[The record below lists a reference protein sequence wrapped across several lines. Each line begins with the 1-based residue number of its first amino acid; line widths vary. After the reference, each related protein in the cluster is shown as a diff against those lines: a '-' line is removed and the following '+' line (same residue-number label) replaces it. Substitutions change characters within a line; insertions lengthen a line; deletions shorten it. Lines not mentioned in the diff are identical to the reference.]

1 MSSSWLSLYSA
12 EEANSQGNEKPF
24 GNLVSRKEAF
34 RLMEG
39 GHRFDLVVLGCGL
52 SGIAVAREAALEGAQ
67 VLVIEPGFPGDHA
80 CAWRESILRELSRA
94 PWSLVRTVGTLR
106 QAVTSFAPHLARARG
121 CDLSAFRELGAR
133 LASRSLRSI
142 ACALPDSDGLGCI
155 PDVDERLLI
164 RELTLAARQE
174 GVFVMSATTPGFVER
189 DVESGTFRVAVRDL
203 LSDEQVVIRGGGL
216 FVDPTFSQP
225 LASRIGTPITK
236 IVPVSRPHV
245 VVVYSVTGDSDVRRG
260 RLLELPGGRVG
271 TLCELQP
278 GIVEV
283 CLLDVG
289 ERADQDTLSNLARHA
304 CEGAGYMVQGEIS
317 FRRVGAAYGASVN
330 VENRR
335 GILLPHEAAPWN
347 VLRVITKTLAY
358 VESDGGSR
366 RVRRPLPGE
375 WRGSERESF
384 IRSARGAG
392 VSESVITDVLMRWQG
407 RVRYIPDMER
417 GFEEVCPGV
426 LRGEIALAVASDQ
439 VTSLEDLVFG
449 SLALY
454 TTPGWRDLVKPIAE
468 ALGETGAVEAN
479 GIDVDR
485 LFASIV
491 PIFSSVS

>member
-1 MSSSWLSLYSA
+1 MSRSWLSLYSA
-12 EEANSQGNEKPF
+12 EEANSQGNEEPF
-24 GNLVSRKEAF
+24 GNLVSRKQAF

-39 GHRFDLVVLGCGL
+39 GHRFDLVVFGCGL

-67 VLVIEPGFPGDHA
+67 VLVIEPGYPGDHA
-80 CAWRESILRELSRA
+80 CPWRECILRDLSRA
-94 PWSLVRTVGTLR
+94 PWSLVRGGATLR
-106 QAVTSFAPHLARARG
+106 KVVTSLAPHLARARG
-121 CDLSAFRELGAR
+121 CDLSVFRGLGAR
-133 LASRSLRSI
+133 LVLRSLRSI
-142 ACALPDSDGLGCI
+142 ASDLPESDGLGCI

-203 LSDEQVVIRGGGL
+203 LSEDQVVIRGGGL

-236 IVPVSRPHV
+236 IVPLSRPHV
-245 VVVYSVTGDSDVRRG
+245 VVVCSVTGDGQVGRA
-260 RLLELPGGRVG
+260 RLLKLPGGRVG
-271 TLCELQP
+271 TLCQLQP

-283 CLLDVG
+283 CLLDVE
-289 ERADQDTLSNLARHA
+289 ERADEETLSNLARFV
-304 CEGAGYMVQGEIS
+304 CEGAGYTVEGES
-317 FRRVGAAYGASVN
+317 SCRRVGAVYGASVT

-384 IRSARGAG
+384 IQLAWGAG
-392 VSESVITDVLMRWQG
+392 VSESVITDVLTRWQG

-449 SLALY
+449 SLALSSK
-454 TTPGWRDLVKPIAE
+454 PGWRELVKPLAE
-468 ALGETGAVEAN
+468 ALGETGAVLLKP
-479 GIDVDR
+479 G
-485 LFASIV
+485 
-491 PIFSSVS
+491 

>member
-1 MSSSWLSLYSA
+1 MSSSWLSLYSS
-12 EEANSQGNEKPF
+12 EEANSQDNEKPF
-24 GNLVSRKEAF
+24 SNLVSRKEAF
-34 RLMEG
+34 RFMEG
-39 GHRFDLVVLGCGL
+39 GHRFDLVVFGCGL
-52 SGIAVAREAALEGAQ
+52 SGVAVAREAALEGAQ
-67 VLVIEPGFPGDHA
+67 VLVIEPGYPGDHA
-80 CAWRESILRELSRA
+80 CAWRESILREISRA
-94 PWSLVRTVGTLR
+94 PWSLVRGVGTLR
-106 QAVTSFAPHLARARG
+106 QAVTSFAPHVARG
-121 CDLSAFRELGAR
+121 LVCDLSTFRGLGAR

-142 ACALPDSDGLGCI
+142 ASALSHGGGAVDI
-155 PDVDERLLI
+155 PDMDERVLI

-245 VVVYSVTGDSDVRRG
+245 VVVCSVTGASEVGRA
-260 RLLELPGGRVG
+260 RLLELPDGRIR

-283 CLLDVG
+283 SLLDVG
-289 ERADQDTLSNLARHA
+289 ERANHDTLSNLARQV
-304 CEGAGYMVQGEIS
+304 CEGAGYTVEGEIS
-317 FRRVGAAYGASVN
+317 CRRVGAVYGPSVT

-335 GILLPHEAAPWN
+335 GILLPHESAPWN
-347 VLRVITKTLAY
+347 VLRVITRTLAY

-375 WRGSERESF
+375 WRGSERAYFVEH
-384 IRSARGAG
+384 ARAAA
-392 VSESVITDVLMRWQG
+392 VSESTIASVLTRWQG
-407 RVRYIPDMER
+407 RVRYIPDFER

-449 SLALY
+449 ALALH

-468 ALGETGAVEAN
+468 ALGETGAVDAC
-479 GIDVDR
+479 GLDVER
-485 LFASIV
+485 LYASM
-491 PIFSSVS
+491 SVG

>member
-1 MSSSWLSLYSA
+1 MSSSWLSLYSP
-12 EEANSQGNEKPF
+12 EEADSQENEKPF
-24 GNLVSRKEAF
+24 SNLVSRKEAF

-39 GHRFDLVVLGCGL
+39 GHRFDLIVFGCGL
-52 SGIAVAREAALEGAQ
+52 SGVAVAREAALEGAQ
-67 VLVIEPGFPGDHA
+67 VLVIEPGYPGDHA
-80 CAWRESILRELSRA
+80 CAWRESILREISRA
-94 PWSLVRTVGTLR
+94 PWSLVRGVGTLR
-106 QAVTSFAPHLARARG
+106 QAVTSFAPHVARG
-121 CDLSAFRELGAR
+121 LVCDLSTFRGLGAR
-133 LASRSLRSI
+133 LASRSLRLI
-142 ACALPDSDGLGCI
+142 ASALSHDLGPVDL
-155 PDVDERLLI
+155 PDVDERVLI

-245 VVVYSVTGDSDVRRG
+245 VVVCSVTGASEVGRV
-260 RLLELPGGRVG
+260 RLLELPDGRVG

-283 CLLDVG
+283 SLLDVG
-289 ERADQDTLSNLARHA
+289 ERADHDTLSNLARYV
-304 CEGAGYMVQGEIS
+304 CEGAGYTVRGEIS
-317 FRRVGAAYGASVN
+317 RRRAGAGYGPRVT

-335 GILLPHEAAPWN
+335 GILVPHESDPWN
-347 VLRVITKTLAY
+347 VLTVIKKTLAY
-358 VESDGGSR
+358 VEGDGASR
-366 RVRRPLPGE
+366 RVRRPLPGD
-375 WRGSERESF
+375 WRGSERAYFVEH
-384 IRSARGAG
+384 ARAAA
-392 VSESVITDVLMRWQG
+392 VSESAIASVLTRWNG
-407 RVRYIPDMER
+407 RVRYIPDFER

-449 SLALY
+449 SLALH

-468 ALGETGAVEAN
+468 ALGETGAVDAC
-479 GIDVDR
+479 GLDVER
-485 LFASIV
+485 LCASM
-491 PIFSSVS
+491 SVG

>member
-1 MSSSWLSLYSA
+1 MSSSWLSLYSS

-24 GNLVSRKEAF
+24 STLLNRKEAF

-39 GHRFDLVVLGCGL
+39 GHRFDLVVFGCGL

-67 VLVIEPGFPGDHA
+67 VLVIEPGYHGDHA

-94 PWSLVRTVGTLR
+94 PWSLVKGARILR
-106 QAVTSFAPHLARARG
+106 QAVTSFAPHLARG
-121 CDLSAFRELGAR
+121 IVCDLSKFQGLGAR
-133 LASRSLRSI
+133 VASRSLRSI
-142 ACALPDSDGLGCI
+142 ASALTHSDGPFDLPDM
-155 PDVDERLLI
+155 DERLLL

-174 GVFVMSATTPGFVER
+174 GVFVMTATAPGFVER
-189 DVESGTFRVAVRDL
+189 DVESGTFRVSVRDL

-245 VVVYSVTGDSDVRRG
+245 VVVCSVEGDGEVG
-260 RLLELPGGRVG
+260 RARLFELPHGSVG
-271 TLCELQP
+271 TLCEIQP

-283 CLLDVG
+283 SLLDVG
-289 ERADQDTLSNLARHA
+289 ERADHDTFSNLARQI
-304 CEGAGYMVQGEIS
+304 CEGAGYTVRGELS
-317 FRRVGAAYGASVN
+317 RWRAGAVYGPSVT

-335 GILLPHEAAPWN
+335 GILLPHESAPWN
-347 VLRVITKTLAY
+347 VLTVIKKTLAF
-358 VESDGGSR
+358 VESDGVSR
-366 RVRRPLPGE
+366 RMRRPLPGE

-392 VSESVITDVLMRWQG
+392 VSESVISAVLTRWQG

-426 LRGEIALAVASDQ
+426 LRGEITLAVESDQ

-449 SLALY
+449 SLALHM
-454 TTPGWRDLVKPIAE
+454 TPGWRDLVRPIAE
-468 ALGETGAVEAN
+468 ALGETGVVDTNGLDVERVMLAQ
-479 GIDVDR
+479 GDGT
-485 LFASIV
+485 L
-491 PIFSSVS
+491 

>member
-1 MSSSWLSLYSA
+1 MSSSWLSLYSS
-12 EEANSQGNEKPF
+12 EEANTQGNEKPF
-24 GNLVSRKEAF
+24 SNLLSRKEAF

-39 GHRFDLVVLGCGL
+39 GHRFDLVVFGCGL

-67 VLVIEPGFPGDHA
+67 VLVIEPGYPGDHG
-80 CAWRESILRELSRA
+80 CSWRESILRELSRA
-94 PWSLVRTVGTLR
+94 PWALVRGARTLR
-106 QAVTSFAPHLARARG
+106 QAVTSFAPHLARG
-121 CDLSAFRELGAR
+121 ILCDLSTFRGLGAR

-142 ACALPDSDGLGCI
+142 ASALTHADGQFDLPDM
-155 PDVDERLLI
+155 DERVLI

-174 GVFVMSATTPGFVER
+174 GVFVMCATTPGFVER

-245 VVVYSVTGDSDVRRG
+245 VVVCSVEGDVDVG
-260 RLLELPGGRVG
+260 RSRLVELPDESFG
-271 TLCELQP
+271 TVCELQP

-283 CLLDVG
+283 SLLEVG
-289 ERADQDTLSNLARHA
+289 GRADHDTLSNLARHA
-304 CEGAGYMVQGEIS
+304 CEVAGYTMRGELS
-317 FRRVGAAYGASVN
+317 RRRAGAVYGPGVS

-335 GILLPHEAAPWN
+335 GILLPHESAPWN
-347 VLRVITKTLAY
+347 VLTVIKKTLAF
-358 VESDGGSR
+358 VESDGVSR

-384 IRSARGAG
+384 IRYARGAG
-392 VSESVITDVLMRWQG
+392 VSESVIAAVLTRWQG

-417 GFEEVCPGV
+417 AFEEVCPGV
-426 LRGEIALAVASDQ
+426 LRGEIALAVASDL

-449 SLALY
+449 SLALH
-454 TTPGWRDLVKPIAE
+454 TTPGWRELLKPIAE
-468 ALGETGAVEAN
+468 ALGETGAVDAREL
-479 GIDVDR
+479 DVER
-485 LFASIV
+485 VMLAQGERTS
-491 PIFSSVS
+491 